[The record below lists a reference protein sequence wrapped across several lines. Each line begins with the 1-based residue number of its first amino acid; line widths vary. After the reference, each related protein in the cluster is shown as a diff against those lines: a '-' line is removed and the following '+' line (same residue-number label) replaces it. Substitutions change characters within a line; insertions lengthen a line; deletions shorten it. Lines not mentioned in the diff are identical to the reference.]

1 MINVVIKNTDEAYPE
16 DRAEL
21 NGRTVIVLAVTEE
34 GISVNASGY
43 ITPDLL
49 NSLKKDFPKVI
60 DKLKKEM
67 K

>member
-21 NGRTVIVLAVTEE
+21 NGITVIVLAVTED

>member
-21 NGRTVIVLAVTEE
+21 NGRTVIVLAVTED